1 MFKTID
7 TNQKDVKLT
16 VFSSDEKSFMVTA
29 TLVEKAGHAFLI
41 NSKFTQSD
49 SKEIVEYLKK
59 NDLSLD
65 KIFIIHGDPDY
76 YFGLESIKAVYPEAI
91 AYA

>member
-7 TNQKDVKLT
+7 TNQQDVKLT

-59 NDLSLD
+59 NNLSLD
-65 KIFIIHGDPDY
+65 
-76 YFGLESIKAVYPEAI
+76 SVYTTME
-91 AYA
+91 YLLN

>member
-29 TLVEKAGHAFLI
+29 SLVEKAGHAFLI
-41 NSKFTQSD
+41 NSK
-49 SKEIVEYLKK
+49 IY
-59 NDLSLD
+59 
-65 KIFIIHGDPDY
+65 
-76 YFGLESIKAVYPEAI
+76 SI
-91 AYA
+91 

>member
-29 TLVEKAGHAFLI
+29 TLVEKADMHF
-41 NSKFTQSD
+41 
-49 SKEIVEYLKK
+49 
-59 NDLSLD
+59 
-65 KIFIIHGDPDY
+65 
-76 YFGLESIKAVYPEAI
+76 
-91 AYA
+91 

>member
-29 TLVEKAGHAFLI
+29 TLVEKAGHA
-41 NSKFTQSD
+41 
-49 SKEIVEYLKK
+49 
-59 NDLSLD
+59 
-65 KIFIIHGDPDY
+65 IF
-76 YFGLESIKAVYPEAI
+76 
-91 AYA
+91 

>member
-59 NDLSLD
+59 KQLISR
-65 KIFIIHGDPDY
+65 
-76 YFGLESIKAVYPEAI
+76 
-91 AYA
+91 

>member
-65 KIFIIHGDPDY
+65 KIFITHGDPDY
-76 YFGLESIKAVYPEAI
+76 YFGLESIKAAYP
-91 AYA
+91 